1 MAIDKDSESILQS
14 RQKDDDTVYD
24 GLIAQEVKAA
34 LDDLNIEW
42 SGWMENESDG
52 KQGIQY
58 GALVVPLINAVQ
70 ELSVKVN
77 RLETQLEK

>member
-1 MAIDKDSESILQS
+1 
-14 RQKDDDTVYD
+14 
-24 GLIAQEVKAA
+24 
-34 LDDLNIEW
+34 
-42 SGWMENESDG
+42 MENESDG

-77 RLETQLEK
+77 RLENQLEK